1 MIHKIYSFFDNDL
14 RYNVLI
20 PLIMSLP
27 LFILFSLSHMS
38 LFWEMNIKEPEFIYE
53 LLLLMSLLIGDG
65 ILLEISSFCIVLFS
79 LIAIISAIISR
90 IIYSSENIQKYRKLM
105 ILCYVFVSLEF
116 ILFCSPLLI
125 LIIVMPYLAVFFIIA
140 VLLIVC
146 LIRRGIKNT
155 LSESMLNFCKGETK

>member
-1 MIHKIYSFFDNDL
+1 MIHKICSFFDDDL
-14 RYNVLI
+14 RYNFLI

-27 LFILFSLSHMS
+27 LFILFSYSHMS
-38 LFWEMNIKEPEFIYE
+38 LFWDMNIKEPEFIYE

-65 ILLEISSFCIVLFS
+65 ILLEISSFCIALFS
-79 LIAIISAIISR
+79 FFSIISAIISR

-155 LSESMLNFCKGETK
+155 MSDTILNFVKEK